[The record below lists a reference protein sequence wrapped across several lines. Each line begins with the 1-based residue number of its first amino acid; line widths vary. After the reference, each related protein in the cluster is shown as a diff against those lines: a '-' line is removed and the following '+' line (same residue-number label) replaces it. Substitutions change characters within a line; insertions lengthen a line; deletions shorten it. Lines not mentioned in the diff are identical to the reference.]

1 MMKKVAQNIVITA
14 LILAG
19 YVALNFLAAGI
30 DFVADNFSNIL
41 GPISLVALV
50 AVTIKLVNG
59 VLK

>member
-1 MMKKVAQNIVITA
+1 MKKVGQNLVITA

-19 YVALNFLAAGI
+19 FIALNFIAIGI
-30 DFVADNFSNIL
+30 DFIADNFSHIL

>member
-1 MMKKVAQNIVITA
+1 MMKKVAQNIVITT

-19 YVALNFLAAGI
+19 YVALNILAAGI
-30 DFVADNFSNIL
+30 DFIADNFSHIL